1 MYIPKNE
8 PYDDL
13 FQEILLQIWKSHQS
27 YDPSRNAKFTTWMYR
42 VALNTAINSLRKS
55 KKKVNLVQMDQGLHV
70 LEPDEDQLASDLDQM
85 HAAIDQLEKVEKGI
99 ILLYLDSTPY
109 KEIAEIMGISESNV
123 GVRINRIKKKLKSI
137 MKSGYE

>member
-1 MYIPKNE
+1 
-8 PYDDL
+8 
-13 FQEILLQIWKSHQS
+13 
-27 YDPSRNAKFTTWMYR
+27 
-42 VALNTAINSLRKS
+42 
-55 KKKVNLVQMDQGLHV
+55 MDQGLHV

-109 KEIAEIMGISESNV
+109 TEIAEIMGISESNV